1 MSGLLEGVTV
11 LDLTRVL
18 AGPYCG
24 MIMADMGAKVIK
36 VEQPKGGMTA
46 AAWVRSSMGT
56 VFTIR
61 ILTAAN
67 LAVP

>member
-24 MIMADMGAKVIK
+24 MIMADMGAKEPHSYCK
-36 VEQPKGGMTA
+36 LPFP
-46 AAWVRSSMGT
+46 GT
-56 VFTIR
+56 
-61 ILTAAN
+61 
-67 LAVP
+67 

>member
-1 MSGLLEGVTV
+1 MEEENNVWFIGRCNC

-46 AAWVRSSMGT
+46 AAWSVHQWEQCLLYE
-56 VFTIR
+56 F
-61 ILTAAN
+61 
-67 LAVP
+67 

>member
-36 VEQPKGGMTA
+36 VEQPQHGSVHQ
-46 AAWVRSSMGT
+46 WEQCLLYE
-56 VFTIR
+56 F
-61 ILTAAN
+61 
-67 LAVP
+67 